1 MEEDANLSGDIPPD
15 KLRDSVCVGVDLPV
29 VYSPSIA
36 NRGTT
41 NNTPGE
47 LYTHGTSNV
56 SFSNDTHKE
65 LTIKKRNSNAKH
77 LLKTGC
83 NDSKCNTSSNDALVC
98 GECSANVHYECSRL
112 PGYQIHTFL
121 TAKNYRKFVCETCC
135 GEIPTTC
142 CKNDCD
148 KVLVKEMEC
157 SVLQESNEKL
167 HKSLRHVIE
176 EKDHVISQQDMV
188 ITSLKEDAIVSKN
201 ATITEKDNIISQ
213 QNDVSSTLRNDYESE
228 TIESESE
235 EDSEGSSSEYEDSKN
250 LKTDNKWN
258 NK

>member
-1 MEEDANLSGDIPPD
+1 MEEDENLSGDIPPD
-15 KLRDSVCVGVDLPV
+15 KLRDSVCVDVDLSV
-29 VYSPSIA
+29 VYSPSIDTC
-36 NRGTT
+36 GTT

-65 LTIKKRNSNAKH
+65 LTIKKWNSNAKH
-77 LLKTGC
+77 LLKSGC
-83 NDSKCNTSSNDALVC
+83 NVSKCNTSSNDALVC

-112 PGYQIHTFL
+112 PGYQIHRFL

-176 EKDHVISQQDMV
+176 EKDHVISQQDMI
-188 ITSLKEDAIVSKN
+188 ITSLKDAIVSKN
-201 ATITEKDNIISQ
+201 ATIAEKGNIISQ

-235 EDSEGSSSEYEDSKN
+235 EGSEGSASEYEDSKN
-250 LKTDNKWN
+250 LKTDSKWN